1 MAKET
6 LVLDASVIVKWFCD
20 ERQSDIAN
28 KLRDDFFSNIYR
40 IIVPDLLFYEVINA
54 VKFSNVFSNKEKISV
69 VHDLYSIGIDF
80 EYPDR
85 EIMESALNIAMDYN
99 ATIYDSVYLAIARKH
114 RCNYIT
120 ADADFAGKVKSKD
133 VLLLK
138 DIG

>member
-28 KLRDDFFSNIYR
+28 KLRDDFFSDIYG

-54 VKFSNVFSNKEKISV
+54 VKFSNVFSKEEKVSV
-69 VHDLYSIGIDF
+69 VHDLYLIGIDF
-80 EYPDR
+80 EYPDK

-114 RCNYIT
+114 RCKYIT
-120 ADADFAGKVKSKD
+120 ADSDFAGKVKSKD

>member
-20 ERQSDIAN
+20 EVQSDIAL
-28 KLRDDFFSNIYR
+28 KLSDDFFSDIYR

-54 VKFSNVFSNKEKISV
+54 VKFSNVFSKEEKISV
-69 VHDLYSIGIDF
+69 VHDLYLIGIDF
-80 EYPDR
+80 EYPDK
-85 EIMESALNIAMDYN
+85 EIMASALNIAMDYN

-120 ADADFAGKVKSKD
+120 ADSDFARRVKSKD

>member
-28 KLRDDFFSNIYR
+28 KLRDDFFSDIYG
-40 IIVPDLLFYEVINA
+40 IIVPDFLFYEVINA

-69 VHDLYSIGIDF
+69 VHDLYLIGIDF
-80 EYPDR
+80 EYPDK

-114 RCNYIT
+114 RCKYIT
-120 ADADFAGKVKSKD
+120 ADSDFAGKVKSKD

>member
-20 ERQSDIAN
+20 EVQSDIAL
-28 KLRDDFFSNIYR
+28 KLRDDFFSDIYR

-54 VKFSNVFSNKEKISV
+54 VKFSNVFSKEEKISV
-69 VHDLYSIGIDF
+69 VHDLYLIGIDF
-80 EYPDR
+80 EYPDK
-85 EIMESALNIAMDYN
+85 EIMASALNIAMDYN

-120 ADADFAGKVKSKD
+120 ADSDFARRVKSKD